1 MLHAAD
7 TLVPLNLLAELGR
20 LLLELFLL
28 RVEGVDVVEEGEV
41 LVLGGDER
49 VDQIV
54 DVRHARRLLNLLESL
69 LEERQLRRTLL
80 QLHRRVALA
89 ALPPALVLPFR
100 ERQAELGSL
109 ELVAHVRLLH
119 LLIVLDDPAEFAP
132 LRVELRSL
140 PVTLRPQRRDLV
152 ARLVPR
158 FVRDVGD
165 LHDVGHLSFLLA
177 EFLVHLFVNLVKGH
191 ALAPQHVNLIP
202 QLLVLRDGLVEV
214 HEGLVE
220 LVLQHP
226 HLLDELLVVLLRGA
240 DAAHGFLLLDDR
252 SFGEREVLVELLDAA
267 ALHLDLACVE
277 VAEVGQSHDLGVDVG
292 RGHRARRVELRGQLA
307 L

>member
-1 MLHAAD
+1 M
-7 TLVPLNLLAELGR
+7 
-20 LLLELFLL
+20 
-28 RVEGVDVVEEGEV
+28 
-41 LVLGGDER
+41 
-49 VDQIV
+49 
-54 DVRHARRLLNLLESL
+54 
-69 LEERQLRRTLL
+69 
-80 QLHRRVALA
+80 
-89 ALPPALVLPFR
+89 
-100 ERQAELGSL
+100 
-109 ELVAHVRLLH
+109 
-119 LLIVLDDPAEFAP
+119 LDDPAEFAP

-165 LHDVGHLSFLLA
+165 LHDVGHLAFLLA
-177 EFLVHLFVNLVKGH
+177 EFLVHLFVNLVKGD

-277 VAEVGQSHDLGVDVG
+277 VAKVGQSHDLGVDVG

-307 L
+307 LQRVVLLLELVDDRALALDVDLRVLGVRATVGFHDLVLALELHERHLRVGGLLRAEGRNGAADRGQ